1 MLTAGKAMTH
11 TRFESIGAY
20 LPETILSTREL
31 MKDMAFT
38 PMFDLEQITGIKNR
52 RVHDKREESF
62 EDSFVLAMAA
72 AKDCLSRSKYRAEDL
87 DIIISG
93 SITRFKGGFYNLFE
107 PSFGLLLGRALGAH
121 SAIHFDV
128 SNACA
133 GMMTGVHILDRMIK
147 AGIVRNG
154 MVVSGECITPIAETA
169 VKEITES
176 YDPQFGSLT
185 VGDTGAAV
193 ILDASPSADDRI
205 HYIELTTCA
214 DYAKLCIGK
223 PSDKNVGSALYTNNL
238 EMHKKERVQLWP
250 RFLKAVLEKRGSTF
264 DEEGFDYIVQHQ
276 IGANA
281 IRNFSKYGSAILE
294 AEMPESLSVVEDF
307 GNTATTSHFLVLYNH
322 LKEKRVK
329 PGSKFLLV
337 PAASGIV
344 TGCVSTTISSIQI

>member
-1 MLTAGKAMTH
+1 MTH

-20 LPETILSTREL
+20 LPETILSTRDL

-52 RVHDKREESF
+52 RVYDKREESF
-62 EDSFVLAMAA
+62 EDSFALAMAA

-87 DIIISG
+87 DIIISA
-93 SITRFKGGFYNLFE
+93 SITRFKGGFYNHFE
-107 PSFGLLLGRALGAH
+107 PSFGLMLGRALGAH

-169 VKEITES
+169 VKEITENH
-176 YDPQFGSLT
+176 DPQFGSLT

-193 ILDASPSADDRI
+193 ILDESTAENDRI
-205 HYIELTTCA
+205 HYIELATAA

-223 PSDKNVGSALYTNNL
+223 PSDKTGGSALYTNNS
-238 EMHKKERVQLWP
+238 EMHKKERVLLWP
-250 RFLKAVLEKRGSTF
+250 RFQKALLEKRGTTF
-264 DEEGFDYIVQHQ
+264 EKEGFDYIVHHQ
-276 IGANA
+276 VGANA
-281 IRNFSKYGSAILE
+281 IRKFSEYGSPILE
-294 AEMPESLSVVEDF
+294 SKMPESLTVLEDL
-307 GNTATTSHFLVLYNH
+307 GNTATTSHFVVLHKH

-329 PGSKFLLV
+329 SGSKILLV
-337 PAASGIV
+337 PAASGLV
-344 TGCVSTTISSIQI
+344 FGCVSTTISSIQI